1 MNDASN
7 MDFVD
12 QSENIPETTTDK
24 REISPYQHWI
34 DQLEKLK
41 TLPKTNSRLK
51 KEIWS
56 QFLPLWC
63 EILQISPSDAELC
76 YQECASI
83 LTGLF
88 KGVNYHFLR
97 SDIQITRE
105 SCFTCISQLNQPN
118 IRYYLELT
126 TEQQNLPNNQIYYK
140 HVFYLLWIAG
150 NLISYLSFAKIDDQQ
165 FIESHTELYSILIEH
180 IEQSMPEHCQT
191 ATETEYDLGHINVRI
206 LSLMWN
212 TTDRTILVPI
222 LLKCDL
228 ARKVVGW
235 LSQSAKL
242 TDSGR
247 RPLISI
253 VYNLAR
259 HDDGADELNKYGAI
273 DMIKKF
279 KNIKPEKKDTRI
291 FTASMAL
298 ALLSTPE
305 ELKQNK
311 KGMNTVLDQLL
322 QLVIDAAKSDRYR
335 HDGFHISEPLGIR
348 MTGMKYVR
356 FREPFGSQQNKATEL
371 LNTILVSLSPT
382 QTLPNEHV
390 SVQPTPLS
398 NHKISSPPPS
408 LSPSTHQ
415 PPLTLNTV
423 TTQPTTVTTFR
434 PLNQWTSTSGDIQA
448 WFAHHRL
455 SIELRDLFDF
465 QSGDEMLDYAQLL
478 ISDRENQMK
487 IYTRIFSKK
496 YNGSDMPPHEFNRF
510 AKALENLLRDN
521 PSPRIKTNPSNSTKS
536 STCIIL

>member
-126 TEQQNLPNNQIYYK
+126 TEQQNLPKNQIYYK

-191 ATETEYDLGHINVRI
+191 ATETAYDLGHINVRI

-242 TDSGR
+242 TDSDR

-279 KNIKPEKKDTRI
+279 KN
-291 FTASMAL
+291 M
-298 ALLSTPE
+298 
-305 ELKQNK
+305 
-311 KGMNTVLDQLL
+311 
-322 QLVIDAAKSDRYR
+322 
-335 HDGFHISEPLGIR
+335 
-348 MTGMKYVR
+348 
-356 FREPFGSQQNKATEL
+356 
-371 LNTILVSLSPT
+371 
-382 QTLPNEHV
+382 
-390 SVQPTPLS
+390 
-398 NHKISSPPPS
+398 
-408 LSPSTHQ
+408 
-415 PPLTLNTV
+415 
-423 TTQPTTVTTFR
+423 
-434 PLNQWTSTSGDIQA
+434 
-448 WFAHHRL
+448 
-455 SIELRDLFDF
+455 
-465 QSGDEMLDYAQLL
+465 
-478 ISDRENQMK
+478 
-487 IYTRIFSKK
+487 
-496 YNGSDMPPHEFNRF
+496 
-510 AKALENLLRDN
+510 
-521 PSPRIKTNPSNSTKS
+521 
-536 STCIIL
+536 